1 VTTPTPRSESD
12 PFRGAPTAV
21 VIGGGPGGLM
31 AAEVLATAGVHVT
44 VVEHMPSVGRKFL
57 LAGRSGLNLTHC
69 EPLEQFLQ
77 RYGPHQP
84 HLEHALRNFT
94 PDDLRSWAAD
104 LGQPTFE
111 GSSGRVFPEAFRAT
125 PLLRAWLDRLNKLG
139 VQILT
144 RHRWIGFGHTA
155 TAIDITKIDITK
167 IDSAKIDS
175 TVTSNNSGDLTTRR
189 ITPNIVILALGGA
202 SWPRVGSD
210 GAWVEVLRATGL
222 GVTNLQS
229 SNAGVAF
236 NWSDHFIQ
244 NWAGIPLKN
253 VAVSLRDRSVRGDLM
268 ITNNGLE
275 GGPIYAMNSLIRA
288 EIAERGYAQ
297 LRINLHPDQTVVQIS
312 QRWTRRRKSDSLS
325 TALRRTLGYEPVRV
339 AWLRETTTS
348 NFPTDAE
355 AVAALVTSVPVKVTA
370 LSGLHRAIS
379 TAGGLRF
386 DSLDTS
392 FMVRDRP
399 GVFAI
404 GEMLDWDAPTG
415 GYLLQATFSTA
426 VAAAR
431 AAIARHTDSDEQTD

>member
-1 VTTPTPRSESD
+1 VTTPTSRSDSGT
-12 PFRGAPTAV
+12 PPCPPTAV

-31 AAEVLATAGVHVT
+31 AAEVLATAGFRVT
-44 VVEHMPSVGRKFL
+44 VVEHMASVGRKLL

-77 RYGPHQP
+77 RYQPPQP

-94 PDDLRSWAAD
+94 PDDLRSWAAE

-125 PLLRAWLDRLNKLG
+125 PLLRAWLERLNNLK

-144 RHRWIGFGHTA
+144 RHRWVGFGPAPTEINITA
-155 TAIDITKIDITK
+155 T
-167 IDSAKIDS
+167 
-175 TVTSNNSGDLTTRR
+175 
-189 ITPNIVILALGGA
+189 TPNGMDPTTHTTQHLTPDVVILALGGA

-210 GAWVEVLRATGL
+210 GTWVEVLRSVGL
-222 GVTNLQS
+222 EVTDLQS
-229 SNAGVAF
+229 SNAGVTL
-236 NWSDHFIQ
+236 NWSDHFIHR
-244 NWAGIPLKN
+244 WAGTPLKN
-253 VAVSLRDRSVRGDLM
+253 VAISLRGHSIRGDLM
-268 ITNNGLE
+268 ITDTGLE
-275 GGPIYAMNSLIRA
+275 GGPIYAMNALIRA

-297 LRINLHPDQTVVQIS
+297 LRINLHPDQTPEQIS
-312 QRWTRRRKSDSLS
+312 DRWARRRKSDSLS

-339 AWLRETTTS
+339 AWLREVTTS
-348 NFPTDAE
+348 TLGKDANE
-355 AVAALVTSVPVKVTA
+355 VAALVTSVPVHVSA
-370 LSGLHRAIS
+370 MSGLERAIS

-386 DSLDTS
+386 GALDTS
-392 FMVRDRP
+392 FMLVDRP
-399 GVFAI
+399 GVYAI

-431 AAIARHTDSDEQTD
+431 AAIARHTDSDERTD